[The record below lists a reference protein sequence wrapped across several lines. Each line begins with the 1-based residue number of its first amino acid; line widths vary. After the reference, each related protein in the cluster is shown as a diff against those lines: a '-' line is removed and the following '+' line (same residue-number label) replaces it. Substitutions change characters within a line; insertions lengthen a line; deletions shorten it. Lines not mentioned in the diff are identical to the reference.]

1 MGQQPST
8 QNPSQPQRPPPSR
21 RTSSNLV
28 RPQHRKKSLEL
39 PEFAALTAQNNQQH
53 PPFPS
58 PRLPQ
63 PSNAIDI
70 PMAAT
75 VFQQPPSPPH
85 SKAHYF
91 PPPPMRSHAHQ
102 PYPPNVQPSPSHH
115 HPDPQPQ
122 PQRES
127 SRSSAPS
134 SSKPQSSRPAVAKED
149 ALLVRSKLPTGLPRP
164 SAALADAPTSD
175 DEQEGMQEATITWRG
190 QAKEV
195 YLTGVSE
202 KDRQFTVKMVHEPG
216 SKSTFFAT
224 LRLPPG
230 THPLRFIVDDHY
242 RCTDT
247 LPTAT
252 DVDGTFINY
261 IEIPSPSHSPS
272 QSRSMPANG
281 WEAGGAV
288 SVLAGGPSAQ
298 GSSSSSKQMPVME
311 WTDQIPPRLFQLAAA
326 EEQYLAARA
335 AAAQNPPSVGRHG
348 STQYPPLPPPP
359 PVPYPP
365 SLPRHLEKVILN
377 SSSSRNAAS
386 FTPAILASHESARP
400 RIIGTG
406 TTGPL
411 IPPSGPR
418 PRAKGIPGVPTNGVS
433 LGGAGGQQQ
442 QQQQIPVGVPT
453 NGGILISGTGGGE
466 GAGDDN
472 SVLPVPNH
480 VVLNHLGTS
489 AIKNGV
495 LAVGTTTRYHRKYI
509 STIYYKPI

>member
-21 RTSSNLV
+21 RTSS
-28 RPQHRKKSLEL
+28 SL
-39 PEFAALTAQNNQQH
+39 NQH
-53 PPFPS
+53 PRPPS
-58 PRLPQ
+58 PRQ
-63 PSNAIDI
+63 PPPSTAINI

-91 PPPPMRSHAHQ
+91 PPQPVMIPRSHHPHQ
-102 PYPPNVQPSPSHH
+102 QFPPNIPSNH
-115 HPDPQPQ
+115 HPEPQPQ
-122 PQRES
+122 PQRE

-134 SSKPQSSRPAVAKED
+134 SSKPSSSKPSVPKED
-149 ALLVRSKLPTGLPRP
+149 AQLVRSRLPTGLPRLP
-164 SAALADAPTSD
+164 APTDAPTSD

-195 YLTGVSE
+195 YLSGTS
-202 KDRQFTVKMVHEPG
+202 DRDRPFRVKMVHEPG

-272 QSRSMPANG
+272 QSRSIPANG

-288 SVLAGGPSAQ
+288 SVLAGGPS
-298 GSSSSSKQMPVME
+298 KQHPEME
-311 WTDQIPPRLFQLAAA
+311 WNEQIPPRLFQLAAA

-335 AAAQNPPSVGRHG
+335 AVAQNPPSGR
-348 STQYPPLPPPP
+348 SQYPSLPPPP

-377 SSSSRNAAS
+377 SSSSRNPNGAS

-411 IPPSGPR
+411 LSPSAPR
-418 PRAKGIPGVPTNGVS
+418 PRAKAVPGMPSGLTLGPM
-433 LGGAGGQQQ
+433 GGAGPV
-442 QQQQIPVGVPT
+442 PVGVSAS
-453 NGGILISGTGGGE
+453 GGILISGTGGGE
-466 GAGDDN
+466 GTGDDN

>member
-21 RTSSNLV
+21 RTSSSLV
-28 RPQHRKKSLEL
+28 RPNRKKSLEL
-39 PEFAALTAQNNQQH
+39 PEFAALTQNHQQL

-70 PMAAT
+70 PGMAAT

-91 PPPPMRSHAHQ
+91 PPQNMNVASRSHHHPHQ
-102 PYPPNVQPSPSHH
+102 QYPSNIPSHH
-115 HPDPQPQ
+115 HQDPQPQ
-122 PQRES
+122 PQRDT
-127 SRSSAPS
+127 RSSTAS
-134 SSKPQSSRPAVAKED
+134 SSKPQSSRPSVSKED

-164 SAALADAPTSD
+164 AAVAEPSSSED
-175 DEQEGMQEATITWRG
+175 DEHEGMQEATITWRG

-195 YLTGVSE
+195 YLTGVSDR
-202 KDRQFTVKMVHEPG
+202 DRQFKVKMVHEPG
-216 SKSTFFAT
+216 SKSTFFT
-224 LRLPPG
+224 TVRLPPG
-230 THPLRFIVDDHY
+230 THPLRFIVDDHF

-252 DVDGTFINY
+252 DHDGTFINY

-281 WEAGGAV
+281 WEAGGAG
-288 SVLAGGPSAQ
+288 SVLAGGPTAQ
-298 GSSSSSKQMPVME
+298 GASSSSKQFSEME

-335 AAAQNPPSVGRHG
+335 AAAQNPRPG
-348 STQYPPLPPPP
+348 SQYPSLPPPP

-377 SSSSRNAAS
+377 SSSARNPNAAS

-418 PRAKGIPGVPTNGVS
+418 PRAKGVPGVPGVPNGVT
-433 LGGAGGQQQ
+433 LGPMAGGNGQQT
-442 QQQQIPVGVPT
+442 PVGVQSS
-453 NGGILISGTGGGE
+453 GGILISGTGGGE

>member
-1 MGQQPST
+1 MLAQL
-8 QNPSQPQRPPPSR
+8 PP
-21 RTSSNLV
+21 
-28 RPQHRKKSLEL
+28 
-39 PEFAALTAQNNQQH
+39 
-53 PPFPS
+53 
-58 PRLPQ
+58 
-63 PSNAIDI
+63 
-70 PMAAT
+70 
-75 VFQQPPSPPH
+75 
-85 SKAHYF
+85 F
-91 PPPPMRSHAHQ
+91 PPPPSSPLSPFRPLSDLRANLSS
-102 PYPPNVQPSPSHH
+102 PPF
-115 HPDPQPQ
+115 
-122 PQRES
+122 R
-127 SRSSAPS
+127 
-134 SSKPQSSRPAVAKED
+134 
-149 ALLVRSKLPTGLPRP
+149 
-164 SAALADAPTSD
+164 
-175 DEQEGMQEATITWRG
+175 
-190 QAKEV
+190 
-195 YLTGVSE
+195 
-202 KDRQFTVKMVHEPG
+202 PG

-230 THPLRFIVDDHY
+230 THPLRFIVDDHF

-298 GSSSSSKQMPVME
+298 GTSSSSKQFPEME
-311 WTDQIPPRLFQLAAA
+311 WTEQIPPRLFQLAAA

-335 AAAQNPPSVGRHG
+335 AAAQNPPSGRHG
-348 STQYPPLPPPP
+348 SQYPSLPPPP

-377 SSSSRNAAS
+377 SSSSRNPNAAS

-411 IPPSGPR
+411 IPASGPR
-418 PRAKGIPGVPTNGVS
+418 PRAKGVPGVPGVPNGLT
-433 LGGAGGQQQ
+433 LGPMAGGQIQA
-442 QQQQIPVGVPT
+442 GVPAS
-453 NGGILISGTGGGE
+453 GGILISGTGGGE

-495 LAVGTTTRYHRKYI
+495 LAVGTTTRYHRKVSFPLSLSASCKRSKLTMFLRAFPLAIHFTFSTSPPFTTSQYESFLRANPLVCCI
-509 STIYYKPI
+509 SG